1 MSKATQIGTDISN
14 DGQFTVDCSK
24 PYIATVVIEGVC
36 DLLFHRW
43 SNEDVEAKGNAA
55 KGSKAKKQDNLEA
68 YVYRTDDGMLAI
80 PGTYLRGAIVAAA
93 KFKQDPR
100 SPRKSMCDLAK
111 AAVVPLTV
119 LASLGVKAWDYEDR
133 QRVTIQ
139 RNAITR
145 CRPAM
150 KTGWRAEF
158 NLLCNL
164 PEYVSPQCL
173 NELIQSAGR
182 LIGLA
187 DFRPSYGRFS
197 VIGFSVHQD

>member
-1 MSKATQIGTDISN
+1 MKATEIGTQLSN
-14 DGQFTVDCSK
+14 DGKFTVDASK
-24 PYIATVVIEGVC
+24 PYIVTVVLEGVC

-55 KGSKAKKQDNLEA
+55 KGSKAKRSDNIEA
-68 YVYRTDDGMLAI
+68 FVYRTEEGFLAI
-80 PGTYLRGAIVAAA
+80 PGTYLRGAIVSTA

-100 SPRKSMCDLAK
+100 SPRKSMCDLVK
-111 AAVVPLTV
+111 AAVVPLTI
-119 LASLGVKAWDYEDR
+119 LASLGVKDWDYEDR
-133 QRVTIQ
+133 QRVNVQ

-150 KTGWRAEF
+150 KAGWRAEF
-158 NLLCNL
+158 DLLCNL

-182 LIGLA
+182 LIGIA